1 MASKLVV
8 WSHSAL
14 SYFTSGVRILGAA
27 YLVYGDTYDD
37 SSDLPGRNNNDASRV
52 AVGRGQSRRA
62 ERNRWPIRIYRNRSG
77 DGSSDVMSSS
87 NNEREL

>member
-37 SSDLPGRNNNDASRV
+37 SSDLPGRNNDDASRV
-52 AVGRGQSRRA
+52 AVGSRRA
-62 ERNRWPIRIYRNRSG
+62 ERNRWSIRVYRNRRG